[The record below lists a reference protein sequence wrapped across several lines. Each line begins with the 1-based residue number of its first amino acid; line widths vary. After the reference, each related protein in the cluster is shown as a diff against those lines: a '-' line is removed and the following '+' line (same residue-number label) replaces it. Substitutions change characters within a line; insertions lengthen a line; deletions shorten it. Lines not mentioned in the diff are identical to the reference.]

1 VGVRRVVR
9 GDGMVTSGSGAVKS
23 VVDGSSRHT
32 LQLHST
38 PYGWGTKLVSWLD
51 AAWVRGDKVL
61 VEHAPGAAP
70 DVRRGMVRAGLDVA
84 RPGHGRVELV
94 DARVLGARC
103 GGRAE
108 RWYEWHAEYAGQAV
122 RDGYAGLAMIV
133 DGSVMRELAAER
145 VGPTDHERDIGRLVT
160 EHPIRAVCCYHLRTD
175 HTVPPDVLVTH
186 HRDLLDEGWSARVL
200 GGELRV
206 RGEIDASNADRLY
219 QVLRAARDR
228 GITVVNLSELTF
240 AAAAG
245 VRAFAEA
252 AESLAPDQELIL
264 VKVAPALA
272 RIFRLTGYDLQPGL
286 RLVPRADNR

>member
-1 VGVRRVVR
+1 
-9 GDGMVTSGSGAVKS
+9 MVNSGSGAVKS
-23 VVDGSSRHT
+23 AVDASSRHT

-38 PYGWGTKLVSWLD
+38 PQGWGTKLVSWLD
-51 AAWVRGDKVL
+51 AAWVRGDKVV

-84 RPGHGRVELV
+84 RPGRRRVELV
-94 DARVLGARC
+94 DAGVLGARC
-103 GGRAE
+103 EGHPE

-122 RDGYAGLAMIV
+122 RDGHTGLAMIV

-160 EHPIRAVCCYHLRTD
+160 EHPIRAVCCYHLRAGQG
-175 HTVPPDVLVTH
+175 VPSDVLVTH
-186 HRDLLDEGWSARVL
+186 HRDLLDEGWSAGVV
-200 GGELRV
+200 GDQLRV
-206 RGEIDASNADRLY
+206 RGEIDVSNADRLH
-219 QVLRAARDR
+219 QVLCAARDR
-228 GITVVNLSELTF
+228 GIAVVNLSELTF

-252 AESLAPDQELIL
+252 AESLTPDQELIL
-264 VKVAPALA
+264 VEVDPALL